1 MTCEPN
7 WFHGS
12 CFTVALAY
20 LARTKKAKTMFLLTF
35 CGPIIIL
42 KYLPI
47 GKCFESSSIFVQN
60 PMAAYIAFK
69 TADLREITLEYIS
82 RLVIYTK
89 VCRNIYL
96 AYTFSFFIK

>member
-1 MTCEPN
+1 MTCQPN

-12 CFTVALAY
+12 CFIVALAY
-20 LARTKKAKTMFLLTF
+20 LARTKNYVPLDFLRAHYNIKVSANWQMFRASF
-35 CGPIIIL
+35 N
-42 KYLPI
+42 
-47 GKCFESSSIFVQN
+47 FVQN

-82 RLVIYTK
+82 RLVIHTK

-96 AYTFSFFIK
+96 VYTF